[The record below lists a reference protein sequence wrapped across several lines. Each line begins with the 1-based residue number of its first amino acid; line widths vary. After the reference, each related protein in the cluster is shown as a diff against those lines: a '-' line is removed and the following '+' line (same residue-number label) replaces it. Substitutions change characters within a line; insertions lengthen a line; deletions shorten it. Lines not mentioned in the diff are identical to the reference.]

1 MCYNNDNIKKQSFP
15 KWAYILNTEQEES
28 DRMIH
33 INLLILA
40 VILVS
45 SG

>member
-1 MCYNNDNIKKQSFP
+1 MSIYFK
-15 KWAYILNTEQEES
+15 YEQEES

-33 INLLILA
+33 IHLLILA
-40 VILVS
+40 VILVVS